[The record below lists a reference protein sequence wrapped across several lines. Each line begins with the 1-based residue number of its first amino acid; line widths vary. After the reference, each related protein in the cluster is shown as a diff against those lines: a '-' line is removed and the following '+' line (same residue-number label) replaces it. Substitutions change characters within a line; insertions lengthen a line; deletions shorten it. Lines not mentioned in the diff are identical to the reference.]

1 MGKSKPKHSRHNQ
14 PKGSFRRYEAI
25 LFPLIIVALIG
36 YFIVTRANGDDTV
49 DENYLIAS
57 IAFFMVLM
65 VISIPRGPSMGGS
78 RKRSPRQG
86 KKPSSGKGTKGKKK
100 RPPGKKPAVIEEI
113 EEESIPRE
121 RKIISYPG
129 AASGGKYGDA
139 YIAISQE
146 MILKVRSL
154 LAVSCKNCK
163 EVETCWEKYQGQMEY
178 DTFLES
184 TECHER
190 MDPAIISAAPPIQIT
205 QEGPEVTE
213 VGVEGVVETGE
224 VYGDE
229 GVVSEEDQAFA
240 DDTGDYDE
248 EGSWDETQDDGSGDE
263 GDWGDTQD
271 EESEDEGGWGDTGDE
286 ESEDEGDESYDED
299 EERYQESEEDDD
311 MAWE

>member
-36 YFIVTRANGDDTV
+36 YFIVTRANGDDTI

-65 VISIPRGPSMGGS
+65 VISIPRGPSMGSS
-78 RKRSPRQG
+78 RKRSQRQG

-100 RPPGKKPAVIEEI
+100 RPPGKRPTVVEEI
-113 EEESIPRE
+113 EEESIPKE

-213 VGVEGVVETGE
+213 VGVEAVVETGE

-229 GVVSEEDQAFA
+229 GVVAEDDRAFA
-240 DDTGDYDE
+240 DDTGEYEDE
-248 EGSWDETQDDGSGDE
+248 GGWDE
-263 GDWGDTQD
+263 TQD
-271 EESEDEGGWGDTGDE
+271 EESEG
-286 ESEDEGDESYDED
+286 EGDESYDED
-299 EERYQESEEDDD
+299 EESYQESEEDDD